1 MSDITKPVVLT
12 NTLSTL
18 VAEKKNDA
26 NFSYKNW
33 GDDDLLDFRSFV
45 RNYYRTAQRARCAY
59 CREKLSLQ
67 SAANCHVEHIA
78 PKSKYQSFMFEP
90 RNLCVVCADCN
101 AIKREQEVCNDEP
114 DTVARGPNIKNYPR
128 SSNAFRIVHPH
139 FDVYGDHILVTS
151 GFYVDRTEKGHFTI
165 GACRLNRRVQE
176 FGWDETFI
184 EDESIFDAARS
195 LLEATDRKTR
205 LSALQRIREACQA

>member
-1 MSDITKPVVLT
+1 MSDIMNPVVLT
-12 NTLSTL
+12 NALSAL
-18 VAEKKNDA
+18 VAEKKKDA
-26 NFSYKNW
+26 TFSYKNW

-45 RNYYRTAQRARCAY
+45 RRHYRTEQRARCAY

-78 PKSKYQSFMFEP
+78 PKSKYQGFMFEP

-101 AIKREQEVCNDEP
+101 SIKREQEVCNDEP
-114 DTVARGPNIKNYPR
+114 DTVTRGARRKTYPR
-128 SSNAFRIVHPH
+128 SSNAFLIVHPH
-139 FDVYGDHILVTS
+139 YDVYSEHILVTS
-151 GFYVDRTEKGHFTI
+151 GFYVDRTDKGYFTI
-165 GACRLNRRVQE
+165 GACRLNRRVRE
-176 FGWDETFI
+176 FGWDEAFV

-195 LLEATDRKTR
+195 LLEAKDRKSR